1 MMQFVPPIGPIFPA
15 CVAKT
20 YSGERA
26 KGELPIAEKCAEETE
41 KQTRLPYHAHVQVEY
56 LENGF
61 ESSIFVKGGFPEDIS
76 DCEEGIAY
84 QSSLF
89 SDALEG
95 AKKCADHLTRITG
108 KAHVAQRVT
117 NNLVFRD
124 DYQVVKAE
132 K

>member
-1 MMQFVPPIGPIFPA
+1 MVFTFPVIGSIPDCA
-15 CVAKT
+15 RKT

-26 KGELPIAEKCAEETE
+26 KGELPIAEKCAEKTE
-41 KQTRLPYHAHVQVEY
+41 RQTGSPYHAHVQVEY
-56 LENGF
+56 LEDGF
-61 ESSIFVKGGFPEDIS
+61 ESSIFVKRGFPEDIA
-76 DCEEGIAY
+76 DCREGIAY
-84 QSSLF
+84 QGSIF

-108 KAHVAQRVT
+108 KVHVAQRVT
-117 NNLVFRD
+117 NNLVLRD